1 MLSEITTDAPKW
13 PQPRKICGCGHFICM
28 ANDKFCV
35 VVAKNVWQMMS
46 GLFNF
51 MHVTLLIDSLTHAII
66 NLFLQEQGVVQ
77 NFFSINC
84 GLSIFFPIFVGIAI
98 AYKLILHILG
108 LVLAC
113 LIRKVKVDVLNDS
126 RETVAIIYSSTV
138 LLIVASLIV
147 LVLNDSV
154 NVVNIAWSVVVFLVS
169 LVHLGLTFIPKVSF
183 NNYQSQL

>member
-1 MLSEITTDAPKW
+1 
-13 PQPRKICGCGHFICM
+13 M
-28 ANDKFCV
+28 ADDKVLV

-46 GLFNF
+46 GLFQ
-51 MHVTLLIDSLTHAII
+51 LHACHFT
-66 NLFLQEQGVVQ
+66 NRQSDTCNHKSFFLQEQGVVQ

-169 LVHLGLTFIPKVSF
+169 LVHLGLTFIPKVSI

>member
-1 MLSEITTDAPKW
+1 M
-13 PQPRKICGCGHFICM
+13 
-28 ANDKFCV
+28 
-35 VVAKNVWQMMS
+35 
-46 GLFNF
+46 
-51 MHVTLLIDSLTHAII
+51 
-66 NLFLQEQGVVQ
+66 QEQGVVQ

-108 LVLAC
+108 LVLAY

-126 RETVAIIYSSTV
+126 RETLAIIYSSTV

-154 NVVNIAWSVVVFLVS
+154 NVVNFSTGLLMWHTWYNYYKEIHEAWFDIYTK
-169 LVHLGLTFIPKVSF
+169 G
-183 NNYQSQL
+183 